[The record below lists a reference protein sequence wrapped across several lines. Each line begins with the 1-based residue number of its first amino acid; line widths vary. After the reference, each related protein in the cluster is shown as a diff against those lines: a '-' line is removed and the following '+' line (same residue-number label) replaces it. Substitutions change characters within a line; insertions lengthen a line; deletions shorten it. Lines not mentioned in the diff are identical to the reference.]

1 MKIQHPKYGFYSDMH
16 IKSYRFIPDKV
27 FNPAGCW
34 IFLVFILMISC
45 TEKESEKLPPTISLL
60 SQTGTISH
68 DTTLGVNSA
77 MNFSISAQ
85 GGNTNL
91 TNLIIL
97 VSTPETSQRYLD
109 TSMNIPGFSIN
120 KKFTKGLAD
129 AETWTFI
136 IRDKNRLSDSVSI
149 NILRDSTVGFNPIKH
164 ITSLTMSAQNNPE
177 PGSFY
182 SFGSDHVYTLDEAT
196 QNQDSIDL
204 VYYFGEDQLTMASPG
219 ANIETGI
226 FEGDL
231 LNWTVRRTTRFIE
244 LAIPPEVFD
253 TCENDSLLLASYSEA
268 LGKRKAKLLAAG
280 KMFSFKTADSKY
292 GIFRVISTEGTDAGT
307 VNVEIKIQE

>member
-1 MKIQHPKYGFYSDMH
+1 MI
-16 IKSYRFIPDKV
+16 
-27 FNPAGCW
+27 
-34 IFLVFILMISC
+34 LILMISC
-45 TEKESEKLPPTISLL
+45 SEKDSEKLPPTIALL
-60 SQTGTISH
+60 PQTGTISH

-77 MNFSISAQ
+77 LNFSISAQ

-109 TSMNIPGFSIN
+109 TSMNIPGFSIT
-120 KKFTKGLAD
+120 KKFTKGLSD
-129 AETWTFI
+129 IETWTFI
-136 IRDKNRLSDSVSI
+136 IRDKNRLSDSTSI
-149 NILRDSTVGFNPIKH
+149 IIIRDTTVGFSPIRH
-164 ITSLTMSAQNNPE
+164 IQNLTLSAQNNPD

-182 SFGSDHVYTLDEAT
+182 SFASNQVYTLDEAS

-204 VYYFGEDQLTMASPG
+204 VYYFGEDELTMASPG

-253 TCENDSLLLASYSEA
+253 ACENDSLLIASWNDA
-268 LGKRKAKLLAAG
+268 AGKRKAKFLSPG
-280 KMFSFKTADSKY
+280 KMFSFKTSDFKT
-292 GIFRVISTEGTDAGT
+292 GIFRVTSIHGTDAGT
-307 VNVEIKIQE
+307 VNIEIKVQE